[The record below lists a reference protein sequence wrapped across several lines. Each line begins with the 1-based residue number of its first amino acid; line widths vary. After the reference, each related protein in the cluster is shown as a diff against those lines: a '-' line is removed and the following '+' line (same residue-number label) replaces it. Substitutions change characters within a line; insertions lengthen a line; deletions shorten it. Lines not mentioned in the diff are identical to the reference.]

1 MRVDV
6 NQLEMALLNLV
17 VNARDAMPRG
27 GTIAIV
33 ASEVAASP
41 ASPFPLPAGRYVR
54 LSVRDQGHGM
64 DAITL
69 ARATEPFFTTKG
81 VGKGT
86 GLGLS
91 MVHGLAEQLGG
102 RLQLESS
109 PGAGT
114 TASLWIPVAG
124 GADVPSH
131 HSEPAPTPEAASLH
145 ILAVDD
151 DALILVNTAAMLEDL
166 GHQVTTAY
174 SGREALAALGRL
186 EQVDLVVTDQAM
198 PGMTGTELI
207 AAIRHERPG
216 LPVLLAT
223 GYAELPDGEM
233 SDIPRLNKPFL
244 QAHLDQAIAEVMSRP
259 PKRSG

>member
-1 MRVDV
+1 
-6 NQLEMALLNLV
+6 MALLNLV

-27 GTIAIV
+27 GTIAIT

-41 ASPFPLPAGRYVR
+41 TSSVPLPAGRYVR

-64 DAITL
+64 DAATL
-69 ARATEPFFTTKG
+69 ARSTEPFFTTKG

-102 RLQLESS
+102 RLQLESTQ
-109 PGAGT
+109 GAGT
-114 TASLWIPVAG
+114 TATLWIPVAA
-124 GADVPSH
+124 GADVPSQ
-131 HSEPAPTPEAASLH
+131 HSDPVPAAEAASLH

-174 SGREALAALGRL
+174 SGREALTALARM
-186 EQVDLVVTDQAM
+186 ERVDLVVTDQAM
-198 PGMTGTELI
+198 PGMTGTQLV
-207 AAIRHERPG
+207 AQIRRERPG

-244 QAHLDQAIAEVMSRP
+244 QAHLHQAIAAAMRGR